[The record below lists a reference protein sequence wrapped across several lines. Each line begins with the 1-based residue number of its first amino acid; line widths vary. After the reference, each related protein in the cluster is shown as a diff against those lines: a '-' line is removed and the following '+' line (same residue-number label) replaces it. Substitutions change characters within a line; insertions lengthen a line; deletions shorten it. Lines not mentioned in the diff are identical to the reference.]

1 MTCDRTDIFVAMQ
14 GHGRNFGPSRN
25 NRHHRLKS
33 IHQLPLDRF
42 GELERGEVAGRLEKL
57 ADVRASVVAR
67 GRALIANPR
76 YPDKKTMKQVS
87 LLLAAKLRF

>member
-1 MTCDRTDIFVAMQ
+1 MQ

-25 NRHHRLKS
+25 NRHNRLKS
-33 IHQLPLDRF
+33 NHPLPLDRF
-42 GELERGEVAGRLEKL
+42 GELERADVAGRLEKL
-57 ADVRASVVAR
+57 ADVRSAVVAR

-76 YPDKKTMKQVS
+76 YPDKKIMQQIS